1 MKNFYDDDGYITLSP
16 KEIKVLKYVIEGLD
30 NVEIAKLMQVS
41 IHTVKAH
48 VSVIIKKFNA
58 KNRTQAACRAIKY
71 GFWEKLN

>member
-1 MKNFYDDDGYITLSP
+1 MKQFYEDDGCITLSP

-58 KNRTQAACRAIKY
+58 KNRTQAACRAIQY
-71 GFWEKLN
+71 GFLEKLN